1 MTSVRRLALAAA
13 TAAVAVLALSACG
26 SAPAGAAATLGDTRI
41 SDSDLTAQVQEV
53 LEAKGQPADSADAS
67 LVQQT
72 LGRMITIRLLDV
84 LAAREGVEVTQG
96 QIDEEYANYSAQVG
110 GQEALE
116 EVFLQENVAP
126 SQLESIIRLQIQAQL
141 LGLALAPEGSADEQG
156 TAVFEAAS
164 LLSEE
169 LDTTIAPRFGTWDPA
184 TLSLGPTPEDLSA
197 PPALG

>member
-13 TAAVAVLALSACG
+13 TAAVAVLALSGCG
-26 SAPAGAAATLGDTRI
+26 SSPAGAAATLGDTRI
-41 SDSDLTAQVQEV
+41 SDATLTAQVQEV
-53 LEAKGQPADSADAS
+53 LEAKGQPADSPDAS

-72 LGRMITIRLLDV
+72 LGRMITIELLDT

-110 GQEALE
+110 GDDALQEL
-116 EVFLQENVAP
+116 FLQENVAP

-141 LGLALAPEGSADEQG
+141 LGIALAPEGSAEEQG
-156 TAVFEAAS
+156 TAVFEAAA

-184 TLSLGPTPEDLSA
+184 TLSLGPTPEDLAA

>member
-41 SDSDLTAQVQEV
+41 SDQELTSAVEEI
-53 LEAKGQPADSADAS
+53 LEAKGQPADSEDAG

-72 LGRMITIRLLDV
+72 LGRMITMQLVDT
-84 LAAREGVEVTQG
+84 LAEREGVEVTQG
-96 QIDEEYANYSAQVG
+96 QIDEELANYAAQVG
-110 GQEALE
+110 GKEALE
-116 EVFLQENVAP
+116 ELFLAENVAP
-126 SQLESIIRLQIQAQL
+126 SQLESIVRLQIQAQL
-141 LGLALAPEGSADEQG
+141 VGIALAPEGSADEQG
-156 TAVFEAAS
+156 SAVFEAAA

-169 LDTTIAPRFGTWDPA
+169 LDTTVSPRFGTWDPG
-184 TLSLGPTPEDLSA
+184 TLSLGPTPTDLAA

>member
-26 SAPAGAAATLGDTRI
+26 SAPAGAAATIGDTRI
-41 SDSDLTAQVQEV
+41 SDSDLTAQVQEI

-72 LGRMITIRLLDV
+72 LGRMITVELLDT

-110 GQEALE
+110 GDQALE

-141 LGLALAPEGSADEQG
+141 VGLALAPEGSAEEQG

-184 TLSLGPTPEDLSA
+184 TLSLGPTPEDLAA

>member
-26 SAPAGAAATLGDTRI
+26 SAPAGAAATIGDSRI
-41 SDSDLTAQVQEV
+41 SDADLTAQVQEI
-53 LEAKGQPADSADAS
+53 LEAKGQPADSPDAS

-72 LGRMITIRLLDV
+72 LGRMITVELLDT

-110 GQEALE
+110 GDEALQE
-116 EVFLQENVAP
+116 LFLQENVAP

-141 LGLALAPEGSADEQG
+141 VGLALAPEGSADEQG

-184 TLSLGPTPEDLSA
+184 TLSLGPTPEDLAA

>member
-26 SAPAGAAATLGDTRI
+26 NAPAGAAATLGDTRI
-41 SDSDLTAQVQEV
+41 SDQELTAQVEEILQ
-53 LEAKGQPADSADAS
+53 AKGQPADSEDAS

-72 LGRMITIRLLDV
+72 LGRMITTQLVDT
-84 LAAREGVEVTQG
+84 LAVREGVEVTQG
-96 QIDEEYANYSAQVG
+96 QIDEEYANYAAQVG
-110 GQEALE
+110 GEQALE
-116 EVFLQENVAP
+116 ELFLAENVAP

-141 LGLALAPEGSADEQG
+141 LGIALAPEGSADEQG
-156 TAVFEAAS
+156 AAVFEAAA

-169 LDTTIAPRFGTWDPA
+169 LDTTISPRFGTWDPN
-184 TLSLGPTPEDLSA
+184 TLSLGPTPDDLAA

>member
-13 TAAVAVLALSACG
+13 TAAVAVLALSGCG
-26 SAPAGAAATLGDTRI
+26 SSPAGAAATLGDTRI
-41 SDSDLTAQVQEV
+41 SDATLTAQVQEV

-72 LGRMITIRLLDV
+72 LGRMITIELLDT

-110 GQEALE
+110 GDDALQEL
-116 EVFLQENVAP
+116 FLQENVAP

-141 LGLALAPEGSADEQG
+141 LGIALAPEGSAEEQG
-156 TAVFEAAS
+156 TAVFEAAA

-184 TLSLGPTPEDLSA
+184 TLSLGPTPEDLAA

>member
-26 SAPAGAAATLGDTRI
+26 NAPAGAAATLGDTRI
-41 SDSDLTAQVQEV
+41 ADSALTAQVQEV
-53 LEAKGQPADSADAS
+53 LDAKGQPADSADAS

-72 LGRMITIRLLDV
+72 LGRMITVELLDV

-110 GQEALE
+110 GEEALE
-116 EVFLQENVAP
+116 ELFLQENVAP

-156 TAVFEAAS
+156 TAVFEAAA

-184 TLSLGPTPEDLSA
+184 TLSLGPTPEDLAA

>member
-13 TAAVAVLALSACG
+13 TAAVAVLALSGCG

-41 SDSDLTAQVQEV
+41 SDATLTAQVQEV
-53 LEAKGQPADSADAS
+53 LEAKGQPADSPDAS

-72 LGRMITIRLLDV
+72 LGRMITIELLDT

-110 GQEALE
+110 GDDALQEL
-116 EVFLQENVAP
+116 FLQENVAP

-141 LGLALAPEGSADEQG
+141 LGIALAPEGSAEEQG

-184 TLSLGPTPEDLSA
+184 TLSLGPTPEDLAA

>member
-26 SAPAGAAATLGDTRI
+26 SAPAGAAATIGDSRI
-41 SDSDLTAQVQEV
+41 SDADLTAQVEEI
-53 LEAKGQPADSADAS
+53 LEAKGQPADSPDAG

-72 LGRMITIRLLDV
+72 LGRMITVRLLDT

-110 GQEALE
+110 GDDALRE
-116 EVFLQENVAP
+116 LFLQENVAP

-141 LGLALAPEGSADEQG
+141 VGLALAPEGSAEEQG

-184 TLSLGPTPEDLSA
+184 TLSLGPTPEDLAA

>member
-26 SAPAGAAATLGDTRI
+26 NAPAGAAATLGDTRI
-41 SDSDLTAQVQEV
+41 SDQELTAQVEEI
-53 LEAKGQPADSADAS
+53 LEAKGQPADSEDAS

-72 LGRMITIRLLDV
+72 LGRMITTQLVDT
-84 LAAREGVEVTQG
+84 LAVREGVEVTQG
-96 QIDEEYANYSAQVG
+96 QIDEEYANYAAQVG
-110 GQEALE
+110 GEQALE
-116 EVFLQENVAP
+116 ELFLAENVAP

-141 LGLALAPEGSADEQG
+141 LGIALAPEGSADEQG
-156 TAVFEAAS
+156 AAVFEAAA

-169 LDTTIAPRFGTWDPA
+169 LNTTISPRFGTWDPT
-184 TLSLGPTPEDLSA
+184 TLSLGPTPDDLAA

>member
-13 TAAVAVLALSACG
+13 TAAVAVLAVSGCG
-26 SAPAGAAATLGDTRI
+26 SSPAGAAATLGDTRI
-41 SDSDLTAQVQEV
+41 SDATLTAQVQEV
-53 LEAKGQPADSADAS
+53 LEAKGQPADSPDAS

-72 LGRMITIRLLDV
+72 LGRMITIELLDT

-110 GQEALE
+110 GDDALQEL
-116 EVFLQENVAP
+116 FLQENVAP

-141 LGLALAPEGSADEQG
+141 LGIALAPEGSAEEQG
-156 TAVFEAAS
+156 TAVFEAAA

-184 TLSLGPTPEDLSA
+184 TLSLGPTPEDLAA